1 MAYFPNGSSGEV
13 LEIQCGRCPLGDG
26 PCPVVGIQMLYNYD
40 QLDDGQEKLKY
51 AMSMLVDDQGI
62 CQVHKQLME
71 NITVVRND
79 SEVCEHGIED
89 GEYCKE
95 CNAEYKRAAQC
106 DGE

>member
-40 QLDDGQEKLKY
+40 QLNSGQKKLKD

-71 NITVVRND
+71 NITVVKND
-79 SEVCEHGIED
+79 SE
-89 GEYCKE
+89 GET
-95 CNAEYKRAAQC
+95 A
-106 DGE
+106 